1 MPWSG
6 GFCQHAYMKR
16 GNRYSINGR
25 TLSRRAFIGGA
36 SASLVACATPRQSW
50 SKTTADVIVVGAGL
64 AGLHATWQLEKAGL
78 KVMLLEGNNRT
89 GGRLHTLDNLPGTP
103 DAGGVQVGAA
113 YKRFNA
119 IADRLGVERYLPES
133 GRGGYLYNIRGQNF
147 QKDQWP
153 SLPQNMLT
161 DDEKET
167 TPDALFFSYLR
178 KLPALETTAAWMSPK
193 ITANDIS
200 LASWLKAQGASD
212 EAMRF
217 MNANLN
223 GRTLEEMSMLHMQ
236 RTLSMFTTARKTDPG
251 PTKFIRGGSQR
262 MTDAMASALN
272 SDIILNAPVSAIVD
286 EGDGMEVS
294 LIDGRRFGARQVIC
308 TAPFSTVKN
317 MRIEALMP
325 PVLRNTIQ
333 QLPYTKASFVFL
345 RATHAFWKEDGLPEY
360 IWSDDPLI
368 GRVFT
373 LNSSPPLLKVW
384 VNGPAAEALDKM
396 DPQQAAAEMITRIEK
411 VRPSAKGKL
420 SYLNSFSWQKE
431 PFARGIYHHI
441 GTGLGAALARTVQ
454 HQGQRLHFAG
464 EHMTQNWPGMEGA
477 LETAERAATR
487 VLALV

>member
-1 MPWSG
+1 M
-6 GFCQHAYMKR
+6 
-16 GNRYSINGR
+16 N
-25 TLSRRAFIGGA
+25 RRAFVGGM
-36 SASLVACATPRQSW
+36 SASLIACAAPRRTW
-50 SKTTADVIVVGAGL
+50 SKTTADVIVIGAGL
-64 AGLHATWQLEKAGL
+64 AGLHASWQLEQAGL
-78 KVMLLEGNNRT
+78 KVILLEGNGRT
-89 GGRLHTLDNLPGTP
+89 GGRLYTLDQLPGTP
-103 DAGGVQVGAA
+103 DAGGVQIGAA
-113 YKRFNA
+113 YKRFNT

-133 GRGGYLYNIRGQNF
+133 GQGGYLYNVRGQNF
-147 QKDQWP
+147 LKDQWP
-153 SLPQNMLT
+153 DLPQNMLA
-161 DDEKET
+161 DDEKKT
-167 TPDALFFSYLR
+167 SPDALFFSYMR
-178 KLPALETTAAWMSPK
+178 KLPALETTTGWMSPA
-193 ITANDIS
+193 ITAEDIS

-236 RTLSMFTTARKTDPG
+236 RTLSMFSTARRANPG

-262 MTDAMASALN
+262 MTDAMTSALN
-272 SDIILNAPVSAIVD
+272 SDIILNAPVSAIED
-286 EGDGMEVS
+286 EGDGVEIT
-294 LIDGRRFGARQVIC
+294 LTDGRKYGARHVIC

-317 MRIEALMP
+317 MKIEAPLP

-345 RATHAFWKEDGLPEY
+345 RAANAFWKEDGMPEY

-373 LNSSPPLLKVW
+373 LNSDPPLLKVW

-396 DPQQAAAEMITRIEK
+396 NPQQAAAEMITRIERI
-411 VRPSAKGKL
+411 RPSAKGKL
-420 SYLNSFSWQKE
+420 SYLHMFSWQKE

-454 HQGQRLHFAG
+454 HEGERLHFAG

-477 LETAERAATR
+477 LETAERAAAR
-487 VLALV
+487 VLALA